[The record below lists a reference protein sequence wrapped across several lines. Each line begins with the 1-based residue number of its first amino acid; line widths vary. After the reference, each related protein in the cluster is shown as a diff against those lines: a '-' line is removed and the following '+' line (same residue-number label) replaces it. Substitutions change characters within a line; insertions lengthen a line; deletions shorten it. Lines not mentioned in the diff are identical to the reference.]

1 MKPIVPDNFVVP
13 TTLKTESFKL
23 RPLGIRDVEKD
34 YEAVMSS
41 VEHLQAHISPEVF
54 GHVWPSPTMT
64 KDDDLADL
72 GWHQVEFQMRSS
84 FTYTVLSLDEQLC
97 LGCVYILPPRF
108 TDAEAEVFLWVRKSA
123 YDEGL
128 DTVLFQAIKT
138 WLKSTWPFQKVAFPG
153 RE

>member
-1 MKPIVPDNFVVP
+1 M
-13 TTLKTESFKL
+13 L

-41 VEHLQAHISPEVF
+41 VEHLQAHIAPEVF
-54 GHVWPSPTMT
+54 GHVWPSLEMT
-64 KDDDLADL
+64 LEDDLADL
-72 GWHQVEFQMRSS
+72 GWHQVEFKQRSS
-84 FTYTVLSLDEQLC
+84 FTYTVLSPDANRC

-108 TDAEAEVFLWVRKSA
+108 TDAGAEVFLWVRKSA

-128 DTVLFQAIKT
+128 DSVLFEAVRA
-138 WLKSTWPFQKVAFPG
+138 WLKNVWPFTNVAIPG